1 MPAKSIDP
9 LTKVTVDLYK
19 ADVEYMKL
27 TVGAINFAELLR
39 KLLHDHVTMLSAAKQ
54 RMTLGD
60 LDAG

>member
-9 LTKVTVDLYK
+9 LTKITVDLYT
-19 ADVEYMKL
+19 ADVHFL
-27 TVGAINFAELLR
+27 RSLGAINFAELMR
-39 KLLHDHVTMLSAAKQ
+39 KLLHDHVTIEKAAKL